1 MGQGV
6 QKSEDTAKLRALQSE
21 SFNGSEDTDS
31 LPILPDR
38 SHKPPSRVRHAK
50 KRPADAGFSDSLDLL
65 ISTTTALDERLDR
78 IEKALGQIQN
88 HIAELQ
94 KEKSLRMKLFAALT
108 QRKSS

>member
-1 MGQGV
+1 MDHRV

-21 SFNGSEDTDS
+21 SFSGTEDTDS

-38 SHKPPSRVRHAK
+38 SLEPPQHVRHAE
-50 KRPADAGFSDSLDLL
+50 KRPAGAACTDSLDWLM
-65 ISTTTALDERLDR
+65 STTTALDERLDR
-78 IEKALGQIQN
+78 IEKTLGRIQR